1 MADEEDIDQLAA
13 EAVQAMRR
21 YVTAEIAREFPP
33 PNEEEEGGR
42 PRGDPA

>member
-21 YVTAEIAREFPP
+21 YVTAENARQFGQM
-33 PNEEEEGGR
+33 NEEEGTEGRRAG
-42 PRGDPA
+42 

>member
-21 YVTAEIAREFPP
+21 YVAAEIARELGVL
-33 PNEEEEGGR
+33 NEEEGTGERRAG
-42 PRGDPA
+42 